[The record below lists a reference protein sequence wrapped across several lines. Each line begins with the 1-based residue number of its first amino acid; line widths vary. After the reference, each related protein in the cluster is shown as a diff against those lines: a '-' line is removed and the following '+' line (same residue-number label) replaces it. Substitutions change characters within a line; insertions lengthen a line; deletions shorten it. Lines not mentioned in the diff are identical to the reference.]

1 MFNLVAIPLGWIM
14 KGCYYIFKN
23 YGVALLVFTFI
34 TRAIVFPLNIKQQKS
49 TARTAMLKP
58 KLEQLEKKYGKN
70 KQKLQEEQMAL
81 YNEAGINPM
90 ASCLPLLVMM
100 VILFAMIPVI
110 YGPLT
115 YVSGLDKDDVNA
127 SNKMIKQLHIVSSE
141 VKSHDTTLAQLIEG
155 YEAEGKDPY
164 AELET
169 LFTNEEEYPKSAKSF
184 KKEEGMANVIAAI
197 KLHNDIDTFVLDES
211 HFAQNLIEGR
221 PELMTFVFAQ
231 DKSSGDYSDV
241 LGVISNEVKNFS
253 EDFNYSMFGIYLGTT
268 PSWKDNPI
276 TCLVPVLSFLLQ
288 ILVTVVSQHYN
299 KKNNPSMAKMTGS
312 TAAMLYFTP
321 VFSLWITFKYPIGL
335 GMYWCFSSLFSLIQT
350 IVLNKVY
357 TPDRVAEMVEKEMA
371 KKKASGKK
379 TLMEKMADAQLMS
392 AGKDPEAIR
401 KALAGDDYEEPK
413 KLSKSEI
420 KQEQRKKINEARKK
434 AAEEMG
440 DEDAD
445 LTQDEK
451 DKLSAARA
459 RMAAKYGD

>member
-141 VKSHDTTLAQLIEG
+141 VKSHDKTLAQLIEG

-169 LFTNEEEYPKSAKSF
+169 LFTNEKEYPKSAKSF

-253 EDFNYSMFGIYLGTT
+253 EDFNYSMFGILHLPGRIT
-268 PSWKDNPI
+268 PS
-276 TCLVPVLSFLLQ
+276 LALFLY
-288 ILVTVVSQHYN
+288 SASCYR
-299 KKNNPSMAKMTGS
+299 
-312 TAAMLYFTP
+312 
-321 VFSLWITFKYPIGL
+321 
-335 GMYWCFSSLFSLIQT
+335 YW
-350 IVLNKVY
+350 
-357 TPDRVAEMVEKEMA
+357 
-371 KKKASGKK
+371 
-379 TLMEKMADAQLMS
+379 
-392 AGKDPEAIR
+392 
-401 KALAGDDYEEPK
+401 
-413 KLSKSEI
+413 
-420 KQEQRKKINEARKK
+420 
-434 AAEEMG
+434 
-440 DEDAD
+440 
-445 LTQDEK
+445 
-451 DKLSAARA
+451 
-459 RMAAKYGD
+459 

>member
-1 MFNLVAIPLGWIM
+1 MFDLVAVPLGWIM
-14 KGCYYIFKN
+14 KGCYYVFKN

-34 TRAIVFPLNIKQQKS
+34 TRLLVFPLNIKQQKS

-90 ASCLPLLVMM
+90 ASCLPMLVMM
-100 VILFAMIPVI
+100 IILFAMIPVI
-110 YGPLT
+110 YGPLS
-115 YVSGLDKDDVNA
+115 YVSGLDRDDVKA
-127 SNKMIKQLHIVSSE
+127 SNRMIKQLHIVSNE
-141 VKSHDTTLAQLIEG
+141 VKSHDTTLAELIEG

-169 LFTNEEEYPKSAKSF
+169 LFTNEEDYPKSSKSF
-184 KKEEGMANVIAAI
+184 KKEDGMDNVVAAI
-197 KLHNDIDTFVLDES
+197 KLHNDIDTFILDEKY
-211 HFAQNLIEGR
+211 FAQNLIESR

-231 DKSSGDYSDV
+231 DKSAGDYSDV
-241 LGVISNEVKNFS
+241 LCIVSDEVKDFS
-253 EDFNYSMFGIYLGTT
+253 ENFNYSMFGIYLGTT
-268 PSWKDNPI
+268 PSWKTNKA
-276 TCLVPVLSFLLQ
+276 TCLVPILSFLLQ
-288 ILVTVVSQHYN
+288 LLVTFVSQHYN

-335 GMYWCFSSLFSLIQT
+335 GMYWCFSSLFSLVQT

-379 TLMEKMADAQLMS
+379 TLMEKMADAQLLS

-401 KALAGDDYEEPK
+401 KALAGEEYEEPK

-420 KQEQRKKINEARKK
+420 KQEQRKKINEARKR
-434 AAEEMG
+434 AAEEMSE
-440 DEDAD
+440 DESS
-445 LTQDEK
+445 LTAEQR

-459 RMAAKYGD
+459 KMAAKYGD